1 MSVITEYRAALQ
13 RLIAGNPT
21 IVPRESKINN
31 DSVALEAGRKRGSI
45 KKSRGEFLP
54 LIREIR
60 EAAEDSAKGRT
71 VNKHDEAITR
81 IDSLKLELSQL
92 KQEHEA
98 LLVKYLSLLHYN
110 HQLQQENKRLG
121 GSENLIGES
130 IKLGKER
137 S

>member
-71 VNKHDEAITR
+71 VNKLVEAITR

>member
-1 MSVITEYRAALQ
+1 M
-13 RLIAGNPT
+13 IAGNP
-21 IVPRESKINN
+21 INVPRESKINN

-60 EAAEDSAKGRT
+60 EAAKIAAQDRPA
-71 VNKHDEAITR
+71 NKHDEAIEKV
-81 IDSLKLELSQL
+81 DLLKHELSQL
-92 KQEHEA
+92 KQEHEI

-130 IKLGKER
+130 IKLGMER

>member
-21 IVPRESKINN
+21 IVPKESKINN

-45 KKSRGEFLP
+45 KKSRGEFLT

-60 EAAEDSAKGRT
+60 EAAEASAKGRA
-71 VNKHDEAITR
+71 VNKKDDSIRR
-81 IDSLKLELSQL
+81 INSLKLELTKL
-92 KQEHEA
+92 KQEHDV
-98 LLVKYLSLLHYN
+98 LLAKYLSLLHYN
-110 HQLQQENKRLG
+110 HQLQQENRKLG
-121 GSENLIGES
+121 GTENLIGES